1 MADKVI
7 TLHPQN
13 QTDDN
18 LYPRVLGK
26 SVQAGTNIEIDPT
39 ANTIS
44 VAQSLVDTINGKQ
57 IKGDYVTNS
66 ALTNNYYTKSNIDN
80 LLATK
85 QAVGNYALKSDI
97 PTKTSQLTNNSG
109 YLISSDL
116 KTSVSVSSNSDD
128 TTSISVSVGGV
139 SSSTKT
145 STLKVGY
152 AQNAHSIV
160 DEQSGRE
167 LTFADINSFNF
178 KQDTILKTGSS
189 TKPVYF
195 SKDGQVAEAGTY
207 AGGTKVTLNGI
218 DKGSNSASF
227 YAPTSY
233 GTSGYVLT
241 SGEGANVP
249 PKWTDPSSISVGYA
263 NTAGHANSV
272 GYASSSGYANALGT
286 SSANYTKTTLD
297 SALNAKQNIIPETGT
312 STEPVYFSKDGQ
324 VTKASLY
331 AGGTKVTLNGTDK
344 GSSSVSLYAPT
355 SNGTT
360 GYVLTSGSGTG
371 VPPTWTDPS
380 SFSVKY
386 ANSAGSTSYANAL
399 GTSSANYTKS
409 TLDSALNAKQST
421 IPMTGTSTEPV
432 YFSSNGQVA
441 KASTYAGGTKVTL
454 NGGDKGGS
462 SASFYA
468 PTSYGTSGY
477 VLTSGEGANVPPK
490 WTDPSSISVGYAN
503 TAGHA
508 NSVGYASSS
517 GYANALGTSSANYT
531 KTTLDSALNSKQ
543 STLVS
548 GTNLKT
554 VNGTSLLGSGNIAI
568 AGNIAINSIDIVYN
582 NENVDD
588 GTFYNALTG
597 HKAVLG
603 VYYVGEGTYESFF
616 YSCVYD
622 YGYSD
627 QDPEQTSYNF
637 DIAYYRRDTGF
648 VELKTSDNATIRIIY
663 ID

>member
-1 MADKVI
+1 MADKVV

-66 ALTNNYYTKSNIDN
+66 ALANNYYTKSNIDS

-85 QAVGNYALKSDI
+85 QAVGNYALKTDI
-97 PTKTSQLTNNSG
+97 PVMTSQLTNNSG

-116 KTSVSVSSNSDD
+116 KTSVSVTSNADD

-139 SSSTKT
+139 SSSANT
-145 STLKVGY
+145 SALKAGY
-152 AQNAHSIV
+152 AQSAHSII
-160 DEQSGRE
+160 DEQGGRE
-167 LTFADINSFNF
+167 LTFADINSFNS

-195 SKDGQVAEAGTY
+195 SRDGVVAEADTY
-207 AGGTKVTLNGI
+207 AGGTKVTLNGN

-227 YAPTSY
+227 YAPTLY
-233 GTSGYVLT
+233 GTFGYILT
-241 SGEGANVP
+241 AGEGENVP

-263 NTAGHANSV
+263 NTAGHANYV
-272 GYASSSGYANALGT
+272 RYASSSGYANALGT

-297 SALNAKQNIIPETGT
+297 DALNAKQNTIPETGT
-312 STEPVYFSKDGQ
+312 SIEPVYFSSDGQ
-324 VTKASLY
+324 VTKANLY
-331 AGGTKVTLNGTDK
+331 AGGTKVTLNGNDK
-344 GSSSVSLYAPT
+344 GSDSASFYAPT
-355 SNGTT
+355 SNGTA

-380 SFSVKY
+380 SLSVKY

-409 TLDSALNAKQST
+409 TLDSVLNAKQST
-421 IPMTGTSTEPV
+421 IPMTGDLNNPV
-432 YFSSNGQVA
+432 YFSSNGKVA

-454 NGGDKGGS
+454 NGNNMGGS
-462 SASFYA
+462 SVSFYA
-468 PTSYGTSGY
+468 PTSKGTAGY
-477 VLTSGEGANVPPK
+477 VLTSGSGTGVPPT
-490 WTDPSSISVGYAN
+490 WTDPSSFSI
-503 TAGHA
+503 
-508 NSVGYASSS
+508 
-517 GYANALGTSSANYT
+517 GYANALGIPGANYT
-531 KTTLDSALNSKQ
+531 KATLDNALNSKQ

-568 AGNIAINSIDIVYN
+568 AGNIAINSIDIVFN
-582 NENVDD
+582 NQNIDD

-603 VYYVGEGTYESFF
+603 VYYVSEGTYDSYL
-616 YSCVYD
+616 YSCVYT

-627 QDPEQTSYNF
+627 QDSEQTSYRF
-637 DIAYYRRDTGF
+637 DIAYYNGSGL
-648 VELKTSDNATIRIIY
+648 VEPPNNATIRIIY

>member
-66 ALTNNYYTKSNIDN
+66 ALTNNYYTKANIDS

-85 QAVGNYALKSDI
+85 QGIGNYAFKSDI
-97 PTKTSQLTNNSG
+97 PVMTSQLTNNSG

-139 SSSTKT
+139 SSSAKT

-167 LTFADINSFNF
+167 LTFADINSFNS

-195 SKDGQVAEAGTY
+195 SRDGQVAEADTY
-207 AGGTKVTLNGI
+207 AGGTKVTLNGF
-218 DKGSNSASF
+218 DKGSDSASF
-227 YAPTSY
+227 YAPTSN
-233 GTSGYVLT
+233 GTFGYVLT

-272 GYASSSGYANALGT
+272 GYATSAGYANALGT
-286 SSANYTKTTLD
+286 SSANYTKATLD
-297 SALNAKQNIIPETGT
+297 DALNAKQNIIPGTGN
-312 STEPVYFSKDGQ
+312 STTPVYFSESGK
-324 VTKASLY
+324 VTTASLY
-331 AGGTKVTLNGTDK
+331 AGGTKVTLNGTEK
-344 GSSSVSLYAPT
+344 SSSSASFYAPT
-355 SNGTT
+355 SSGTA
-360 GYVLTSGSGTG
+360 GFILTSGEGKG

-380 SFSVKY
+380 SISVGY
-386 ANSAGSTSYANAL
+386 ANTANHANSVGYATSAGSASYANAL

-409 TLDSALNAKQST
+409 TLDSVLNAKQSV
-421 IPMTGTSTEPV
+421 IPKTGSSTEPV

-441 KASTYAGGTKVTL
+441 KADTYAGGTKVTL
-454 NGGDKGGS
+454 NGNNMGGNS
-462 SASFYA
+462 VSFYA
-468 PTSYGTSGY
+468 PTSYGSAGS
-477 VLTSGEGANVPPK
+477 VLVCGEATNVPPK
-490 WTDPSSISVGYAN
+490 WVAPSSFSVGYAN
-503 TAGHA
+503 AIGFP
-508 NSVGYASSS
+508 GSS
-517 GYANALGTSSANYT
+517 YTKEALDNAL
-531 KTTLDSALNSKQ
+531 DSKQ

-568 AGNIAINSIDIVYN
+568 AGNMVIGSTDIVYN
-582 NENVDD
+582 NENVED
-588 GTFYNALTG
+588 GTFYSALAVS

-603 VYYVGEGTYESFF
+603 VYVHYLSNDPY
-616 YSCVYD
+616 YD
-622 YGYSD
+622 EIFQTCIYNIHADDG
-627 QDPEQTSYNF
+627 DPEQT
-637 DIAYYRRDTGF
+637 AYTADFYYYGQNGLTPVPTG
-648 VELKTSDNATIRIIY
+648 STIRIVY

>member
-66 ALTNNYYTKSNIDN
+66 TLTNNYYTKSNIDS

-85 QAVGNYALKSDI
+85 QDTGNYAFKSDI

-160 DEQSGRE
+160 DEQSRRE
-167 LTFADINSFNF
+167 LTFADINSFNS

-195 SKDGQVAEAGTY
+195 SRDGQVAEADTY

-227 YAPTSY
+227 YAPTSN
-233 GTSGYVLT
+233 GTPGYVLT
-241 SGEGANVP
+241 AGEGANVP

-272 GYASSSGYANALGT
+272 GYATSAGYANALGT

-297 SALNAKQNIIPETGT
+297 GALNAKQNTIPETGT

-355 SNGTT
+355 SNGTA

-386 ANSAGSTSYANAL
+386 ATSAGSTSYANAL

-421 IPMTGTSTEPV
+421 IPMTGDLNNPV

-454 NGGDKGGS
+454 NGSDKGGS

-468 PTSYGTSGY
+468 PTSNGTPGFLL
-477 VLTSGEGANVPPK
+477 VSGEAESVPPK
-490 WTDPSSISVGYAN
+490 WVDPSSFSA
-503 TAGHA
+503 
-508 NSVGYASSS
+508 
-517 GYANALGTSSANYT
+517 GYANALGIPGANYT
-531 KTTLDSALNSKQ
+531 KATLDNALNSKQ

-548 GTNLKT
+548 GTNIKT

-582 NENVDD
+582 NQNVDD

-603 VYYVGEGTYESFF
+603 VYYVDEGTYESFF

-627 QDPEQTSYNF
+627 QDPEQTSYTF
-637 DIAYYRRDTGF
+637 DIAYYRRETGL
-648 VELKTSDNATIRIIY
+648 VEPPANATIRIIY

>member
-1 MADKVI
+1 MADKVV

-66 ALTNNYYTKSNIDN
+66 TLTNNYYTKSNIDS

-85 QAVGNYALKSDI
+85 QAVGNYAFKSDI

-116 KTSVSVSSNSDD
+116 KTSVSVNSNSDD

-139 SSSTKT
+139 SSSAKT
-145 STLKVGY
+145 NTLKVGY

-167 LTFADINSFNF
+167 LTFSDIDSFNS

-195 SKDGQVAEAGTY
+195 SKDGQVAEADTY

-241 SGEGANVP
+241 AGEGANVP

-297 SALNAKQNIIPETGT
+297 GALNAKQNIIPETGT

-324 VTKASLY
+324 ATKASLY
-331 AGGTKVTLNGTDK
+331 AGGTKVTLNGSDK

-360 GYVLTSGSGTG
+360 GYVLTSGSGAG

-386 ANSAGSTSYANAL
+386 ATSAGSTGYANAL

-441 KASTYAGGTKVTL
+441 KADTYAGGTKVTL

-468 PTSYGTSGY
+468 PTSNGTPGFLL
-477 VLTSGEGANVPPK
+477 VSGEAESAPPK
-490 WTDPSSISVGYAN
+490 WVNPSSFSA
-503 TAGHA
+503 
-508 NSVGYASSS
+508 
-517 GYANALGTSSANYT
+517 GYANALGIPGANYT
-531 KTTLDSALNSKQ
+531 KATLDNVLNSKQ

-568 AGNIAINSIDIVYN
+568 TGNIAINSIDIVYN
-582 NENVDD
+582 NQNVDD

-603 VYYVGEGTYESFF
+603 VYYVDEGTYESFF

-627 QDPEQTSYNF
+627 QDPEQTSYTF
-637 DIAYYRRDTGF
+637 DIAYYRGEAGL
-648 VELKTSDNATIRIIY
+648 VEPPANATIRIIY